1 MKKLFFII
9 ILLAANATFAQ
20 QKEWHVKPFA
30 YPNNT
35 TAGVGN
41 GLSYATAWNLQT
53 ALNSTL
59 VMPGDIIWLHGNNG
73 SITTYKG
80 HFTSSISGSS
90 TNFIK
95 VASYP
100 GEWAV
105 IDGNIYAAPTTPDPA
120 VPTSGPGAGIMADEE
135 VEYDEVASNKMEG
148 YSDDDEELT
157 PVLQIFGGFVQ
168 YENFEVTYLGNYS
181 RYKNDAI
188 PGNGFR
194 GTTGIA
200 HLPANTLKPTVK
212 LVNLVV
218 RNLPGVGIGSWKE
231 AADSEIYG
239 CIIYNNGYVWSR
251 SSVVTNGRYRIFGK
265 GPGIYTQNRS
275 DLSRKIKN
283 NLVLNNYDS
292 GLFVWSASTAP
303 GFDYVKN
310 YDITEN
316 VFVNNGNPA
325 RAIYSDFFG
334 GYVDSKPNVVIDSD
348 SGNSFNHPTNIE
360 VHDNIFYLNT
370 LNFVAGIRADRGK
383 NVNITNNYTFKGTKG
398 MSFDGRNE
406 DLTYTNNFY
415 WGKFMQ
421 FSISPSSYLSQN
433 WHVDHNEYYEWNYRA
448 GYMYHV
454 QLNYPTSAA
463 ESKID
468 FNTFKT
474 TYPPAETSSTMTLIY
489 GNNGL
494 LTGGTFTN
502 KTFIRQNEYNPN
514 VFYVTVFNSRG
525 NAVSSVNVDFSAYG
539 IPATKSVR
547 IKDAQNYATP
557 ASYQTFNGTSVTLNY
572 TNTTPEDPTG
582 YFSTPLFSR
591 TRQKDFSVY
600 VIDFGCP
607 DVPYDLVKTGTNLN
621 TNIYAARNNL
631 TFGPGYGTG
640 VNAVITAKAGKT
652 IVLKPST
659 VFIAGSKLHAYIED
673 SCPDVI
679 YRETTSGKTSLTS
692 HGATPEKEAKTLQKE
707 NFVIYP
713 NPNTGIFT
721 VESKTTQQ
729 ITRIMILRI
738 ATGQKVFEGSFK
750 QLTVPIDIS
759 KEATGL
765 YHVQVFFEDQSV
777 DLKTISKK

>member
-1 MKKLFFII
+1 MKKLFFIL
-9 ILLAANATFAQ
+9 ILVVANNSFAQ

-35 TAGVGN
+35 TASGGD
-41 GLSYATAWNLQT
+41 GLSYATAWSLQT
-53 ALNSTL
+53 ALNSAL
-59 VMPGDIIWLHGNNG
+59 VMPGDVIWLHGSNG

-105 IDGNIYAAPTTPDPA
+105 IDGNIYAAPSTPDPA
-120 VPTSGPGAGIMADEE
+120 VPTSGPGAGILSDEE
-135 VEYDEVASNKMEG
+135 VEYDEVTSNKMEG
-148 YSDDDEELT
+148 YADDDEELT

-168 YENFEVTYLGNYS
+168 YQDFEVTYLGNYS

-188 PGNGFR
+188 PANGFR
-194 GTTGIA
+194 GITGIA
-200 HLPANTLKPTVK
+200 HLPANTLKPKVK
-212 LVNLVV
+212 MVNLVV

-283 NLVLNNYDS
+283 NLVMNNYDS
-292 GLFVWSASTAP
+292 GLFVWSASGAP

-316 VFVNNGNPA
+316 VFVNNGNPG

-334 GYVDSKPNVVIDSD
+334 GYVDSKPNVVIDAS
-348 SGNSFNHPTNIE
+348 SGNTFNHPTNIE

-370 LNFVAGIRADRGK
+370 LNFISGIRANLGK
-383 NVNITNNYTFKGTKG
+383 DINITNNYSFKGTKN
-398 MSFDGRNE
+398 MSFDGRNKN
-406 DLTYTNNFY
+406 LTYTNNFY

-421 FSISPSSYLSQN
+421 FSISPSLSLSQN
-433 WHVDHNEYYEWNYRA
+433 WQIDNNEYYEWNYRA
-448 GYMYHV
+448 TDMYHV
-454 QLNYPTSAA
+454 MLNYPTSAV
-463 ESKID
+463 ETKMNFS
-468 FNTFKT
+468 TFKT
-474 TYPPAETSSTMTLIY
+474 TFPPAEANSTMALIY

-494 LTGGTFTN
+494 LTGGAFTN

-525 NAVSSVNVDFSAYG
+525 NAVSTVNVDFSAYG
-539 IPATKSVR
+539 IAATKSVR

-557 ASYQTFNGTSVTLNY
+557 ASYQTFNGSSITLNY
-572 TNTTPEDPTG
+572 VNTAPEDPTG

-591 TRQKDFSVY
+591 LRQKDFSVY

-607 DVPYDLVKTGTNLN
+607 DIPFDLVKTGTNLN
-621 TNIYAARNNL
+621 TNIYTAQNNL

-640 VNAVITAKAGKT
+640 VNAVITAKAGKS
-652 IVLKPST
+652 IVMKPTT
-659 VFIAGSKLHAYIED
+659 VFVAGSKLHAYIED
-673 SCPDVI
+673 SCPAVV
-679 YRETTSGKTSLTS
+679 YREPASGKTTVSIQNAASEDDKDNLQN
-692 HGATPEKEAKTLQKE
+692 EA
-707 NFVIYP
+707 FVIYP
-713 NPNTGIFT
+713 NPNTGRFT
-721 VESKTTQQ
+721 VESKTAQQ
-729 ITRIMILRI
+729 ITRIAITKIGNGRKI
-738 ATGQKVFEGSFK
+738 FEADCD
-750 QLTVPIDIS
+750 QLSVPVDIS

-765 YHVQVFFEDQSV
+765 YHVQVFFKDNTVSS
-777 DLKTISKK
+777 KTIIKK